1 MAKMT
6 KEQAIAEIARRK
18 AAGTWV
24 GKPAPESGAA
34 SALFSGVADTATLGF
49 ADEVAGAAGALGGA
63 FSGVDGA
70 PGMAENYRTARDEA
84 RADFAKKQKE
94 HPYLVSGGQG
104 VGLALTAPLAA
115 GKTALEIAGRGGIL
129 AVTNAA
135 GQSEAENPA
144 EMTKEMLE
152 AGAGGVVLPG
162 VFNSTSN
169 AAKRALGR
177 FGEDADMKRVLTT
190 VGATS
195 GAIAKPRVLEE
206 ANRVPGGIEEMA
218 RVLRE
223 SGISKGFTTTSGIL
237 KRSQIAQDASGA
249 KIGAMIDE
257 ATGKGGLVDTA
268 KLASRLRAEAAEAVG
283 GMTSVSDV
291 SRDHAKAL
299 NKLAKRIESAALSG
313 TAPPD
318 EIKAMSVALSED
330 AQQAYRAKS
339 MGKSVAG
346 KGKALMDTRR
356 NTETAIDD
364 MMDNIGMSSDD
375 YRGARRLNQVSRIAN
390 EGAETSLGRSGK
402 NNLIGLTTAALA
414 AVNPVIGA
422 LHFLTKPLQAGAR
435 ATAAE
440 VARAI
445 AADPKVLAPLGP
457 EVASYISRAVETGGV
472 PKLLDILQNEPEVLD
487 SLQNPRGSGE
497 PPSKV
502 QDFNAQIDK
511 MNAR

>member
-1 MAKMT
+1 MT

-18 AAGTWV
+18 AAGTWK
-24 GKPAPESGAA
+24 GKPAPESSDAA
-34 SALFSGVADTATLGF
+34 ALFSGVADTATLGF

-70 PGMAENYRTARDEA
+70 PGMAENYKTARDEA
-84 RADFAKKQKE
+84 RADFAKKKKE
-94 HPYLVSGGQG
+94 HPYLVGGGQG

-129 AVTNAA
+129 AATNAA

-144 EMTKEMLE
+144 EMTKEMLSS
-152 AGAGGVVLPG
+152 AAGGVALPG
-162 VFNSTSN
+162 VFSSTSD

-177 FGEDADMKRVLTT
+177 FGEDADLKRVLTI
-190 VGATS
+190 VGATGGS
-195 GAIAKPRVLEE
+195 IAKPRVLEE

-223 SGISKGFTTTSGIL
+223 SGISKGLTTTSGIL

-257 ATGKGGLVDTA
+257 ATSKGGLVDTA
-268 KLASRLRAEAAEAVG
+268 KLASRLRREAADAVS
-283 GMTSVSDV
+283 GMTSVSGI

-299 NKLAKRIESAALSG
+299 NKFADRIEMAAPRGS
-313 TAPPD
+313 APPD
-318 EIKAMSVALSED
+318 QIKAMSIALSED

-339 MGKSVAG
+339 VGKNVAG

-356 NTETAIDD
+356 NTETGIDD
-364 MMDNIGMSSDD
+364 MMDQIGMSSDD
-375 YRGARRLNQVSRIAN
+375 YRGSRRLNQVSRIAN
-390 EGAETSLGRSGK
+390 EGAETSVGRSGK

-457 EVASYISRAVETGGV
+457 EMASYISRAVDTGGV

-487 SLQNPRGSGE
+487 SLQSGSGE

-511 MNAR
+511 MNQR

>member
-1 MAKMT
+1 VAKMT

-18 AAGTWV
+18 AAGTWK
-24 GKPAPESGAA
+24 GKPAPESSGAA
-34 SALFSGVADTATLGF
+34 ALFSGVADTATPGF
-49 ADEVAGAAGALGGA
+49 ADEIAGAAGALGGA

-70 PGMAENYRTARDEA
+70 PGMAENYKTARDEA

-94 HPYLVSGGQG
+94 HPYLVGGGQG

-115 GKTALEIAGRGGIL
+115 GKTALEVAGRGGIL
-129 AVTNAA
+129 AATNAA

-152 AGAGGVVLPG
+152 AGVLGVASPQALAGA
-162 VFNSTSN
+162 SD
-169 AAKRALGR
+169 AAKHALSR
-177 FGEDADMKRVLTT
+177 FGEDADLKRVLTT

-223 SGISKGFTTTSGIL
+223 SGISKGITTTSGIL

-257 ATGKGGLVDTA
+257 ATGKGGLVDTV
-268 KLASRLRAEAAEAVG
+268 KLASRLRREAADAVS
-283 GMTSVSDV
+283 GMTSVSGI
-291 SRDHAKAL
+291 SRDHAEAL
-299 NKLAKRIESAALSG
+299 NKFAKRIEKAAPRGS
-313 TAPPD
+313 APPD
-318 EIKAMSVALSED
+318 QIKAMSVALSED

-339 MGKSVAG
+339 VGKNVAG

-356 NTETAIDD
+356 NTETGIDD
-364 MMDNIGMSSDD
+364 MMDQIGMSSDD

-445 AADPKVLAPLGP
+445 SEDPQVLGPLGP
-457 EVASYISRAVETGGV
+457 EMASYISRAVKLGGV
-472 PKLLDILQNEPEVLD
+472 PKLLDILQNEPEVID
-487 SLQNPRGSGE
+487 SLQSGSGE

-502 QDFNAQIDK
+502 QDFNTQIDK
-511 MNAR
+511 MNQR